1 MHFAGIFMKMNTF
14 LEIIALHNDVGMWCG
29 SISSVLTY
37 TLRRK
42 VMVVVCHLAAVI
54 QRRCVIKD
62 MGYNFVLFNS
72 STTLYTTME
81 GSFLPPGG
89 WTLEPERE

>member
-1 MHFAGIFMKMNTF
+1 MA
-14 LEIIALHNDVGMWCG
+14 A
-29 SISSVLTY
+29 
-37 TLRRK
+37 
-42 VMVVVCHLAAVI
+42 AAVI

-72 STTLYTTME
+72 STTLYTME

-89 WTLEPERE
+89 WTLEPERVIWC

>member
-1 MHFAGIFMKMNTF
+1 M
-14 LEIIALHNDVGMWCG
+14 V
-29 SISSVLTY
+29 VLVVY
-37 TLRRK
+37 SHTLRRK
-42 VMVVVCHLAAVI
+42 VMVVVCHLAAAVI

-72 STTLYTTME
+72 NATLYTME

-89 WTLEPERE
+89 WTLEPERVIWC

>member
-1 MHFAGIFMKMNTF
+1 MA
-14 LEIIALHNDVGMWCG
+14 
-29 SISSVLTY
+29 
-37 TLRRK
+37 
-42 VMVVVCHLAAVI
+42 AAVI

-72 STTLYTTME
+72 NTTLYTME

-89 WTLEPERE
+89 WTLEPERERVIWC